1 MKTVFS
7 NSYDVMH
14 VFAQRIQSR
23 GKSSNVFFEN
33 DSIYSYGYH
42 YELAR
47 FIEINGE
54 TCILIDNRGYSVTT
68 SKRNYSVTTSKHISK
83 ITQATRQYKQYF
95 TKNTQLKLV
104 HSQISE
110 LNRKLLK
117 ARKPEL
123 YISDIIRLF
132 NSFIQYPLNNPKVYK
147 NDKEFKEIFKI
158 FSSVSTPELL
168 EKAKIAQKQKE
179 LKFKRDERKALKIN
193 LKKFENYEI
202 SYFINSEDFLRISKD
217 FQFIETSQGVKVSID
232 SAKLL
237 YSRIKAK
244 RDVKGYNIEGYTVIS
259 INGHLKIGC
268 HNINIDSVKKVGE
281 KILNF

>member
-7 NSYDVMH
+7 NSYSVIH
-14 VFAQRIQSR
+14 IFAQRTQSR

-47 FIEINGE
+47 FIEINNE

-68 SKRNYSVTTSKHISK
+68 SGHISE

-95 TKNTQLKLV
+95 TKDTQLNLV
-104 HSQISE
+104 YNQITE

-123 YISDIIRLF
+123 YISDILRLF
-132 NSFIQYPLNNPKVYK
+132 NSFIEYPLNNPKAYK
-147 NDKEFKEIFKI
+147 NEEMFKEIFRI
-158 FSSVSTPELL
+158 FKSVSSPELL
-168 EKAKIAQKQKE
+168 EKAKTAQKQKE
-179 LKFKRDERKALKIN
+179 LKFKRSEQKALKIN

-202 SYFINSEDFLRISKD
+202 NYFRNSEDFLRISKD
-217 FQFIETSQGVKVSID
+217 FQFVETSQGVKVSVD
-232 SAKLL
+232 SAKIL
-237 YSRIKAK
+237 YSMIKAK
-244 RDVKGYNIEGYTVIS
+244 KDIKGHKIDGYTVIS
-259 INGHLKIGC
+259 INGVLSIGC
-268 HNINIDSVKKVGE
+268 HKINMESVKKVGE
-281 KILNF
+281 KILSL